1 MDVSF
6 SVSVKRIF
14 KSGLGEGSKK
24 KDSHLYSGILSR
36 VIIKRR
42 LDRCRVLFLFLFST
56 CFIE

>member
-1 MDVSF
+1 MFHSAFQLREFLRAV
-6 SVSVKRIF
+6 RE
-14 KSGLGEGSKK
+14 EGKK
-24 KDSHLYSGILSR
+24 KDSHLYSCGILSR

>member
-1 MDVSF
+1 MFHSAFQLREFLRAV
-6 SVSVKRIF
+6 R
-14 KSGLGEGSKK
+14 EGGKK

>member
-1 MDVSF
+1 MFHSAFQLREFLRAV
-6 SVSVKRIF
+6 R
-14 KSGLGEGSKK
+14 GGGKK

-36 VIIKRR
+36 VIVKRR